1 MMYMP
6 RQVAICGCAVLLLG
20 GCAIWNDKPVE
31 ELAQASESISVAEQ
45 TGARQFGSV
54 ALENARTKLTAARLA
69 AERGDDDV
77 ALRLAR
83 EAKLDAELAAAQAN
97 RGKAEAALAE
107 IDASIQTLREEIA
120 RKQAKEV
127 S

>member
-1 MMYMP
+1 MMYVP
-6 RQVAICGCAVLLLG
+6 RQSIVCGCALLLLS
-20 GCAIWNDKPVE
+20 GCAIWNDKPAE
-31 ELAQASESISVAEQ
+31 ELAHATESVAVAEQ
-45 TGARQFGSV
+45 SGARQFGPM
-54 ALENARTKLTAARLA
+54 ALDNARTKLMEARLA
-69 AERGDDDV
+69 AERGDDDL

-107 IDASIQTLREEIA
+107 IDASIQTLRNEIA
-120 RKQAKEV
+120 RKQRKEV